1 MLQSFDILPSSDDL
15 DNCIQPFIVYNQN
28 ESYFS
33 YFEDYFLSPQ
43 NQEQILSSINEQTTK
58 VTLEKKKKNTNKID
72 SENSKD
78 INETNNFER
87 AKELQKD
94 TMALKK
100 KVKSEPKRHDK
111 FSVDVLSKKVKHLV
125 LKNLLNFINDKISEK
140 YQSKISRG
148 VFIKKL
154 LTINHKQKSNFLI
167 QFNREFLNKS
177 IGDIFSENISTKYT
191 NYPLSHNKDLIQNL
205 LNDEDTNRKEYF
217 NNLFKL
223 TFLDCLK
230 HFRGS
235 EQIKELIGLKT
246 FESIKKDFEDDA
258 DYLKTLD
265 YHINNF
271 EKIINNKRVKKR
283 HVKDINEKDN

>member
-33 YFEDYFLSPQ
+33 YFEYYFLSPQ

-125 LKNLLNFINDKISEK
+125 LKNLLNFINKKISEK
-140 YQSKISRG
+140 YKSKIGRG

-154 LTINHKQKSNFLI
+154 LTINQKQKANITI
-167 QFNREFLNKS
+167 QFNQEFLNKS
-177 IGDIFSENISTKYT
+177 LREIFSENISTKYT
-191 NYPLSHNKDLIQNL
+191 NYPLFHNKNLIENL
-205 LNDEDTNRKEYF
+205 LNDDEDINRK
-217 NNLFKL
+217 N
-223 TFLDCLK
+223 
-230 HFRGS
+230 
-235 EQIKELIGLKT
+235 ILI
-246 FESIKKDFEDDA
+246 I
-258 DYLKTLD
+258 YL
-265 YHINNF
+265 I
-271 EKIINNKRVKKR
+271 
-283 HVKDINEKDN
+283 